1 MIKAKII
8 NWGFTQLFYDFT
20 SPDYGGEGKRQKMLQ
35 LAFPAVLTSICKHGR
50 VEGAPRSSRSA
61 VCEQAAVRLKRSSL
75 QSGDV
80 PFASLN
86 EQGLCYVTCY
96 VTFLGFVVT
105 QGDRCG

>member
-75 QSGDV
+75 KSGDV

-105 QGDRCG
+105 QGDRCE